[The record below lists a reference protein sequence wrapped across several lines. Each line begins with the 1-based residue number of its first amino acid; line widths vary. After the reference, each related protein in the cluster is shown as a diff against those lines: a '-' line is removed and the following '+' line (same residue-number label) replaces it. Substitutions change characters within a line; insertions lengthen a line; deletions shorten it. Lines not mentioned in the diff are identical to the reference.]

1 MTEQRLNLGLVAP
14 ASGCGGDACACGT
27 AASAAPAALD
37 VVARVDVSGMT
48 CGHCVRAVTEEV
60 SALDGVAGVDVDL
73 VADGVSH
80 VTVRGDRP
88 VDEAALRAAIA
99 EAGYEVVARA

>member
-1 MTEQRLNLGLVAP
+1 MTEQRLNLGLVPP
-14 ASGCGGDACACGT
+14 ASGCSGDACACGT
-27 AASAAPAALD
+27 AATEAPAAVD
-37 VVARVDVSGMT
+37 VVARVDVTGMT

-60 SALDGVAGVDVDL
+60 SALYGVAGVDVDL

-88 VDEAALRAAIA
+88 VDESALREAIA
-99 EAGYEVVARA
+99 EAGYAVVARA